1 MFLNRISQYRSPMG
15 YTSSL
20 GGMEFLHSVPSKSNH
35 TQYIYMFSVLT
46 ENEER
51 ITINTFLFGASFL
64 VQKKMLWTFGVE
76 SQC

>member
-1 MFLNRISQYRSPMG
+1 MG

-64 VQKKMLWTFGVE
+64 VQKRCFGPLELSPSAE
-76 SQC
+76 SSL